1 MPVEQ
6 MHVQIPAHQQA
17 VMAARVAKELAEVLG
32 KSKGRL
38 ENILGIAKADEAGIS
53 LEESVVRNQEA
64 KRILAAQIDEESAAL
79 IELAKLKAKAVK
91 AMKKEAEKV

>member
-1 MPVEQ
+1 